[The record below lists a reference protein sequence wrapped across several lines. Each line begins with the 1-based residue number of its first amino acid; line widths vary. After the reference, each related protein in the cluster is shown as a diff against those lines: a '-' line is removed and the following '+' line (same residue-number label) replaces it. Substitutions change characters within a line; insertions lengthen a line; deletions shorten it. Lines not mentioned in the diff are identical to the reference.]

1 MTKVERLSVA
11 IVDDDATMRDMLVD
25 YLHQYERAHAMV
37 FTICE
42 YSSGED
48 LLNGYRCEFDL
59 VLMDVMM
66 GGADGFDIAHC
77 LRQYDRQASLVF
89 VTSISQMAIRGYEV
103 GAQSYL
109 LKPVSYFALEHELDR
124 CAAAKRRSQSDMLT
138 MSVSGGV
145 ARVPLGDIQYL
156 ESGKGHKVIVHAF
169 DATYEF
175 VGTLKSFKEQLEG
188 RGFAPC
194 NACYLVN
201 MRHVTGVQRDVC
213 DVRGGVSLG
222 ISRRC
227 KTPFVQALADFVA

>member
-1 MTKVERLSVA
+1 MTTVEKLSVA
-11 IVDDDATMRDMLVD
+11 VVDDEQSIRASLVEL
-25 YLHQYERAHAMV
+25 LHRYEQEHPAV

-42 YSSGED
+42 YSSGEE
-48 LLNGYRCEFDL
+48 LLRGYRCEFDL

-66 GGADGFDIAHC
+66 GGADGFDIAHG
-77 LRQYDRQASLVF
+77 LRQYDRQTSLVF

-124 CAAAKRRSQSDMLT
+124 CVAAKRRSQTDMLT
-138 MSVSGGV
+138 MSVAGGV

-175 VGTLKSFKEQLEG
+175 VGTLKSFKEQLED
-188 RGFAPC
+188 RGFASC

-201 MRHVTGVQRDVC
+201 MRHVTSVQRDNC

-227 KTPFVQALADFVA
+227 KTPFIQALADFVA